1 MEYVRLCIAIIFKY
15 HLSIVHINETNRR
28 PPTCSHHISHVLR
41 LLYIGLKQTLP
52 NLKVRKNLQTHH
64 YIAKSTHGQHPR
76 KANPTSLLHITGTHT
91 NLCLD
96 ISGVIV
102 FGMCAQEMDRVEL
115 DLILALLHSW
125 LVEAIAC
132 ILLVLYF
139 SLWNT
144 LEHNMPL
151 LLLEAGCSV
160 VRLGLEDLTLYRQNV
175 GPTKIKISPL
185 NYNQIDQRNQLL
197 THMFS
202 LPTLWVI

>member
-1 MEYVRLCIAIIFKY
+1 
-15 HLSIVHINETNRR
+15 
-28 PPTCSHHISHVLR
+28 
-41 LLYIGLKQTLP
+41 
-52 NLKVRKNLQTHH
+52 
-64 YIAKSTHGQHPR
+64 
-76 KANPTSLLHITGTHT
+76 
-91 NLCLD
+91 
-96 ISGVIV
+96 
-102 FGMCAQEMDRVEL
+102 MCAQEMDRVEL